1 MGFGPSSELP
11 KHPAA
16 TVNFRLPGNPAP
28 GISPNA
34 TGSAFPEVSDP
45 LSVSPPA
52 AVVLGWARY
61 FPTTSVFRFS
71 QPLDAFNRLKPA
83 GLLSC
88 RIRSWARP
96 SKLSSSRAAVRRLRR
111 HFPLDVSTSSGFF
124 LRTRIRLPTQLF
136 RPSPDA

>member
-1 MGFGPSSELP
+1 MGFGSSSELP

-16 TVNFRLPGNPAP
+16 TVNFRLPGNLAP

-45 LSVSPPA
+45 LSVSPLVA
-52 AVVLGWARY
+52 AAYGWVCY

-71 QPLDAFNRLKPA
+71 QPLDAFIRLKPA

-96 SKLSSSRAAVRRLRR
+96 SKPSSSHAAVRHFRR
-111 HFPLDVSTSSGFF
+111 PFPLDVSTSSGLF
-124 LRTRIRLPTQLF
+124 LRTRIRFPTKLF
-136 RPSPDA
+136 RP